1 MSSAALSS
9 SGRGK
14 GTVPGLVDESRM
26 GGRSEDVPVASW
38 TDIAS
43 YDYDDIDAVGF
54 PINAE
59 ERQVTERGRTAWM

>member
-26 GGRSEDVPVASW
+26 GGRTEDVPDASW

-43 YDYDDIDAVGF
+43 YDEIDAVDF

-59 ERQVTERGRTAWM
+59 ERKEIERGWTAGM